1 VLTSGADGIT
11 RAASSVAPS
20 TSQAASVTHELAR
33 VAGGGGSTGG
43 AGTLLPTQAGSGSSA
58 GGGLLG
64 NPQLISQ
71 LLGGVA
77 QAFAPSEASE
87 AAKAK
92 IKTETGLA
100 YFGYG
105 GGDPDG
111 KKKGFGYIP
120 GVYSA
125 ASNPFGTHAYA
136 PPPPMRSAYAL
147 PAPRYAWDPAT
158 STVVE
163 RMA

>member
-1 VLTSGADGIT
+1 MAHIAG
-11 RAASSVAPS
+11 SSVP
-20 TSQAASVTHELAR
+20 
-33 VAGGGGSTGG
+33 GSTG
-43 AGTLLPTQAGSGSSA
+43 AGGTNLLGQAGFTQAGQSGASA

-125 ASNPFGTHAYA
+125 AANPFGTRAYA
-136 PPPPMRSAYAL
+136 PPPPLRSAYAL
-147 PAPRYAWDPAT
+147 PPPRYAWDPAT